1 LKNWENKR
9 VHRLTL
15 GDFELTILSDGN
27 YFLDGGAFFGVIPKV
42 MWSKRMQPDE
52 LNRLSCGLNSV
63 LVRGAKKTVLIE
75 TGIGNK
81 LGDRMKKIYVPEE
94 QLLNSLHAVGVAPED
109 IDVVINTHLH
119 FDHCG
124 WNTIYQDGRA
134 VPTFPNAKYY
144 VQRGEW
150 EYAQRASERDRISY
164 ISDNYNPLVESGQM
178 ELIDGTRELLPGVSV
193 DVYPG
198 HTQHLQAVN
207 LESNGKSAC
216 YISDL
221 IPTTA
226 HLDIAWGMAFDL
238 FPLDTIASK
247 KKFYA
252 RAVPE
257 DWLVI
262 FTHDPKTPWAHV
274 EITNDGKYVLRAAAE
289 QTERSAV

>member
-1 LKNWENKR
+1 M
-9 VHRLTL
+9 HRLTL

-63 LVRGAKKTVLIE
+63 LVRGGKKTVLIE

-81 LGDRMKKIYVPEE
+81 LGDRMKKIYAPEE
-94 QLLNSLHAVGVAPED
+94 KLLNSLHAAGVAPEE

-124 WNTIYQDGRA
+124 WNTVYRDGRA

-150 EYAQRASERDRISY
+150 EYAQRASERDRVSY

-178 ELIDGTRELLPGVSV
+178 ELIDGSARVACRRISV

-207 LESNGKSAC
+207 LESNGKRAC

-274 EITNDGKYVLRAAAE
+274 EITNDGKYVVREASE
-289 QTERSAV
+289 KSERSAI

>member
-1 LKNWENKR
+1 M
-9 VHRLTL
+9 HRLTL

-81 LGDRMKKIYVPEE
+81 LGDRMKKIYAPEE
-94 QLLNSLHAVGVAPED
+94 KLLNSLNGIGVAPED
-109 IDVVINTHLH
+109 VDVVINTHLH

-124 WNTIYQDGRA
+124 WNTVYRDGRP

-164 ISDNYNPLVESGQM
+164 IGDNYNPLVESGQM
-178 ELIDGTRELLPGVSV
+178 ELIDGARELLAGISV
-193 DVYPG
+193 EVYPG

-207 LESNGKSAC
+207 LESNGKQAC

-238 FPLDTIASK
+238 FPLETIASK
-247 KKFYA
+247 KKFYSQSVA
-252 RAVPE
+252 E
-257 DWLVI
+257 EWLVI
-262 FTHDPKTPWAHV
+262 FTHDPKIPWAYV
-274 EITNDGKYVLRAAAE
+274 EDSEDGKYAIRQISPLAE
-289 QTERSAV
+289 VTK

>member
-1 LKNWENKR
+1 M
-9 VHRLTL
+9 HRLTL

-27 YFLDGGAFFGVIPKV
+27 YLLDGGAFFGVIPKV
-42 MWSKRMQPDE
+42 MWSRRMQPDE
-52 LNRLSCGLNSV
+52 LNRLSSGLNSV
-63 LVRGAKKTVLIE
+63 LVRDGKKTVLIE

-81 LGDRMKKIYVPEE
+81 IGDRMKKIYVPEE
-94 QLLNSLHAVGVAPED
+94 KLLNSLHEAGVAPEE

-124 WNTIYQDGRA
+124 WNTVYRNGRA

-150 EYAQRASERDRISY
+150 EYAQRATERDRVSY

-178 ELIDGTRELLPGVSV
+178 ELIGGARELLPGVSV
-193 DVYPG
+193 EVYPG
-198 HTQHLQAVN
+198 HTQHMQAVH
-207 LESNGKSAC
+207 LESGGKHAC

-226 HLDIAWGMAFDL
+226 HIDIAWGMAFDL

-252 RAVPE
+252 RAIPGE
-257 DWLVI
+257 WLVI
-262 FTHDPKTPWAHV
+262 FTHDPKTPWAYV
-274 EITNDGKYVLRAAAE
+274 ESSEDGKLRARPVRD
-289 QTERSAV
+289 TELSKRSSV

>member
-1 LKNWENKR
+1 
-9 VHRLTL
+9 
-15 GDFELTILSDGN
+15 
-27 YFLDGGAFFGVIPKV
+27 
-42 MWSKRMQPDE
+42 M
-52 LNRLSCGLNSV
+52 
-63 LVRGAKKTVLIE
+63 
-75 TGIGNK
+75 
-81 LGDRMKKIYVPEE
+81 
-94 QLLNSLHAVGVAPED
+94 VAP
-109 IDVVINTHLH
+109 
-119 FDHCG
+119 
-124 WNTIYQDGRA
+124 

-164 ISDNYNPLVESGQM
+164 IGDNYNPLVESGQM

-207 LESNGKSAC
+207 LESNGKRAC

-238 FPLDTIASK
+238 FPLDIIASK

-274 EITNDGKYVLRAAAE
+274 EITNDGKYVVREASE
-289 QTERSAV
+289 KSERSAV

>member
-1 LKNWENKR
+1 

-15 GDFELTILSDGN
+15 GDFELTILSDGK
-27 YFLDGGAFFGVIPKV
+27 YFLDGGTFFGVIPKV

-63 LVRGAKKTVLIE
+63 LVRGGEKIVLIE

-81 LGDRMKKIYVPEE
+81 LGERMKKIYAPEE
-94 QLLNSLHAVGVAPED
+94 KLLNSLQAVGVAPEE

-124 WNTIYQDGRA
+124 WNTIYRDGRA
-134 VPTFPNAKYY
+134 APTFPNAKYY

-178 ELIDGTRELLPGVSV
+178 ELIDGARELLPGVSV

-198 HTQHLQAVN
+198 HTQYLQAVN
-207 LESNGKSAC
+207 VESNGKRAS
-216 YISDL
+216 YVSDL
-221 IPTTA
+221 IPTIA

-238 FPLDTIASK
+238 FPLDILASK
-247 KKFYA
+247 KRFYA

-262 FTHDPKTPWAHV
+262 FTHDPKTPWAYV
-274 EITNDGKYVLRAAAE
+274 EITNDGKYVARPASE
-289 QTERSAV
+289 EGERSAL